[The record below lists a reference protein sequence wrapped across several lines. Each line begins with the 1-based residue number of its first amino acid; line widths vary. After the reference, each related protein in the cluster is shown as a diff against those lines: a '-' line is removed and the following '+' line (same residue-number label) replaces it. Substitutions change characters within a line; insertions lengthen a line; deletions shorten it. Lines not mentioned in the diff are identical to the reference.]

1 MVRANNNS
9 IWYPLRTEILHRVKD
24 GVITFILAT
33 TELLRK
39 ADDNDA
45 SYVTVSPAKIADNV

>member
-33 TELLRK
+33 TELRK